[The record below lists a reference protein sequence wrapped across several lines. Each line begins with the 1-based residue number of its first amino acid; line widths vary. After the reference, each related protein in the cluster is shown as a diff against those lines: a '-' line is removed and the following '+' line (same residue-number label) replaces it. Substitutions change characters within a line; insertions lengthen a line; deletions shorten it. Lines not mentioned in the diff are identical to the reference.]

1 MKPVFKKLVTILAAS
16 FLSLLLLGSLGLL
29 AAYIYITPRLPE
41 IDTLKDVKLQVPLR
55 VYARGGEVIAEF
67 GEMKRTP
74 LEYNEFPPT
83 LIQAVLAAEDDRFF
97 EHPGVDYQ
105 GILRAAY
112 HLIRTGEKG
121 QGGSTITMQVARNF
135 FLSREKTYLRKL
147 NEIFLALKI
156 EGELSKQEI
165 LELYLNKIYLG
176 KRAYGF
182 AAAAQVYYGKL
193 PQELTLPEMAM
204 IAGLPKAPSRYNPVV
219 NPDRALI
226 RRDYVLGRMRELE
239 YISEEQYQMALA
251 DPVHADVHG
260 LDEDLEAPYVAEM
273 VRDEMVSRYG
283 EAAYTE
289 GYQVYTTVEARL
301 QQAANQAL
309 REDLLA
315 YDRRHGYRGVEGHI
329 DLFAGDGVDDT
340 VAWEAALRELPV
352 SGNLVPAVVMTLEE
366 QAAWAYTRDGNMV
379 YLPWEQLAWARKYI
393 DDNHVGPELES
404 ADQILKAGD
413 IIYTAPAQPGCSWLA
428 KSPTVAGAL
437 ISLNPDDGAIQAL
450 VGGFDFYESKFNRV
464 TQANRQPGS
473 SFKPFVYTAA
483 LDKGFTAATIIN
495 DAPVVFDAPGLEDTW
510 RPENYSGQ
518 FYGPTRLR
526 QALIKS
532 RNLVSIRLL
541 RDIGI
546 GYAVRYAQRFG
557 FRRESLPRDLSL
569 ALGSGTLTPLEL
581 ARGYTVFANGGYMVE
596 PYLIDHV
603 LGPDGQVVMAAQP
616 QQVCVACIEEQ
627 EAQQVAQ
634 EESTNAGDAPSTAA
648 PQELSQAE
656 KEQLAATREA
666 VLARLQGME
675 AMERDQVLQGPGP
688 RQVAPRVLDP
698 QVAFLMNT
706 MMRDV
711 IQQGTGR
718 GAMVLNRMDL
728 AGKTGTTNDQRDAW
742 FAGFNRNM
750 VTIAWV
756 GFDNPRPLGER
767 ETGARAALPMW
778 IDYMRTALAEGE
790 EMPLIQPPGIVTV
803 RIDTRTGELAHADS
817 PEAMFEYFRSD
828 HVPTGKV
835 DSRIVENPDSEVP
848 VGDITEQIF

>member
-1 MKPVFKKLVTILAAS
+1 M
-16 FLSLLLLGSLGLL
+16 
-29 AAYIYITPRLPE
+29 
-41 IDTLKDVKLQVPLR
+41 
-55 VYARGGEVIAEF
+55 
-67 GEMKRTP
+67 
-74 LEYNEFPPT
+74 
-83 LIQAVLAAEDDRFF
+83 
-97 EHPGVDYQ
+97 
-105 GILRAAY
+105 
-112 HLIRTGEKG
+112 
-121 QGGSTITMQVARNF
+121 
-135 FLSREKTYLRKL
+135 
-147 NEIFLALKI
+147 
-156 EGELSKQEI
+156 
-165 LELYLNKIYLG
+165 
-176 KRAYGF
+176 
-182 AAAAQVYYGKL
+182 
-193 PQELTLPEMAM
+193 
-204 IAGLPKAPSRYNPVV
+204 
-219 NPDRALI
+219 
-226 RRDYVLGRMRELE
+226 
-239 YISEEQYQMALA
+239 
-251 DPVHADVHG
+251 
-260 LDEDLEAPYVAEM
+260 
-273 VRDEMVSRYG
+273 
-283 EAAYTE
+283 
-289 GYQVYTTVEARL
+289 
-301 QQAANQAL
+301 
-309 REDLLA
+309 A

-778 IDYMRTALAEGE
+778 IDYMRTALVERE